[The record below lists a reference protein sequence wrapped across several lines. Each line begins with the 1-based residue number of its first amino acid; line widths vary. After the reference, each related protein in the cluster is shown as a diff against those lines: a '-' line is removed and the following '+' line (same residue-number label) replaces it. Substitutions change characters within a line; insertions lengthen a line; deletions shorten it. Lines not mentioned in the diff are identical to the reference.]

1 MIFQEQFGV
10 NAFCA
15 RRIVRTESAYV
26 ANAAQAKAYGEAGI
40 ERYRFVAT
48 LDSRTCECCAALD
61 GRVFELANAKPGT
74 NYPPMHP
81 NDRCTTVEYDPDDA
95 LDWYNSGQPMPENM
109 TYEDWYRQQVDAHG
123 PGYVEKERQKSY
135 NQGKDAEQ
143 FGRYSERLGADAPSD
158 LDAFQEMKYTDPDAW
173 SNLKS
178 FYSYKGRVPEAT
190 KADFD
195 IYNRIKATGFRGT
208 IRVPPAAIDPSTLAF
223 VDAHGSHH
231 GVTLEQAKEYVRTA
245 RFSVTRRRWDGVK
258 TNYYSPTGA
267 TYVNEEG
274 KINTSFARSGFDQ
287 SVEKAMEVFE
297 E

>member
-1 MIFQEQFGV
+1 
-10 NAFCA
+10 
-15 RRIVRTESAYV
+15 
-26 ANAAQAKAYGEAGI
+26 
-40 ERYRFVAT
+40 
-48 LDSRTCECCAALD
+48 
-61 GRVFELANAKPGT
+61 
-74 NYPPMHP
+74 MHP

-208 IRVPPAAIDPSTLAF
+208 IRVRRRRLTLRPLPSWTPTEATTASHLNRRRSMSEQP
-223 VDAHGSHH
+223 GSASQ
-231 GVTLEQAKEYVRTA
+231 G
-245 RFSVTRRRWDGVK
+245 RRWDGVK

-274 KINTSFARSGFDQ
+274 KINTSFARSDFDQ

>member
-1 MIFQEQFGV
+1 ML
-10 NAFCA
+10 
-15 RRIVRTESAYV
+15 
-26 ANAAQAKAYGEAGI
+26 K
-40 ERYRFVAT
+40 
-48 LDSRTCECCAALD
+48 
-61 GRVFELANAKPGT
+61 
-74 NYPPMHP
+74 
-81 NDRCTTVEYDPDDA
+81 
-95 LDWYNSGQPMPENM
+95 
-109 TYEDWYRQQVDAHG
+109 
-123 PGYVEKERQKSY
+123 KERQKSY

-274 KINTSFARSGFDQ
+274 KINTSFARSDFDQ